1 VPFVRVGDCDVAAET
16 SSSTKNAF
24 ASPKSRNKEKWLY
37 GIYRMGR
44 DSIDKGKNEP
54 PYAFI
59 IPADQSDPN
68 TAVKLVNTLRAGAVE
83 AWRAASPFW
92 SEGTQYPAGSYVFLA
107 SQPFRPYLV
116 EV

>member
-1 VPFVRVGDCDVAAET
+1 VRVGDCDVAAET

-59 IPADQSDPN
+59 IPADQRGFLPIVFTPECYLSA
-68 TAVKLVNTLRAGAVE
+68 TLCRAVRHAGG
-83 AWRAASPFW
+83 AAK
-92 SEGTQYPAGSYVFLA
+92 
-107 SQPFRPYLV
+107 
-116 EV
+116 